1 MALIKGKLIDP
12 STAIKQSQDP
22 VASEDL
28 ARKGYVDTKASAQA
42 SAAEAAAKSYADQK
56 ISDLV
61 GGAPA
66 MLDTL
71 KELADALEAG
81 NSQLSQEI
89 LTQIGLVDDKIDQ
102 EILDRQSAVSAE
114 QSARELADQGLQS
127 SIEAEQSRAEGEESR
142 IEGKVDQEVLDRQ
155 SAVSAEQSARELAD
169 SALDGRLDVLE
180 GADTVVGSVAKALK
194 DAKAYTDSEVSG
206 EESRAQG
213 EESRIEGKV
222 DQEISDRQAAVS
234 GEQSRAEGEESRIEG
249 KIDQEVLD
257 RQSAVSA
264 EQSARESADSTLS
277 GRISTLE
284 TALKPEGRKESK
296 VMSSGDISNAYVDL
310 ASEAMSNTLM
320 VSVSGTVQ
328 YEGEDYSL
336 SVVGGKTRVTFIGD
350 LTPDGDGAALVAG
363 DKVYF
368 QYMVMA

>member
-28 ARKGYVDTKASAQA
+28 ARKGYVDTKASAEA
-42 SAAEAAAKSYADQK
+42 DAAELAAKAYADQK
-56 ISDLV
+56 VADLV
-61 GGAPA
+61 NGAPA

-71 KELADALEAG
+71 KELADAIEAG
-81 NSQLSQEI
+81 SSELSQEI
-89 LTQIGLVDDKIDQ
+89 LTQVGLVDDKVDQ
-102 EILDRQSAVSAE
+102 EI
-114 QSARELADQGLQS
+114 
-127 SIEAEQSRAEGEESR
+127 
-142 IEGKVDQEVLDRQ
+142 LDRQ

-249 KIDQEVLD
+249 KIDQEVSD
-257 RQSAVSA
+257 RQSAISDL
-264 EQSARESADSTLS
+264 DS
-277 GRISTLE
+277 RIDTLE
-284 TALKPEGRKESK
+284 AALKPEGRKESK
-296 VMSSGDISNAYVDL
+296 VMSSQDITNAYVDL
-310 ASEAMSNTLM
+310 AAEAMSNTLM

>member
-22 VASEDL
+22 VAAEDL
-28 ARKGYVDTKASAQA
+28 ARKGYVDTKAAA
-42 SAAEAAAKSYADQK
+42 KADAAELAAKAYADQK
-56 ISDLV
+56 VADLV
-61 GGAPA
+61 NGAPA

-71 KELADALEAG
+71 KELADAIEAG
-81 NSQLSQEI
+81 SSELSQEI
-89 LTQIGLVDDKIDQ
+89 LTQVGLVDDKIDQ

-114 QSARELADQGLQS
+114 QSARELADQGLQGDIDS
-127 SIEAEQSRAEGEESR
+127 LEGVVQGNFDLQQSDIEGLRSDVDANSLAVSTEQSRAEGEESR
-142 IEGKVDQEVLDRQ
+142 IEGKIDQEVLDRQ
-155 SAVSAEQSARELAD
+155 SAVSAEQS
-169 SALDGRLDVLE
+169 
-180 GADTVVGSVAKALK
+180 
-194 DAKAYTDSEVSG
+194 
-206 EESRAQG
+206 RAQG
-213 EESRIEGKV
+213 EEGRIEGKV

-234 GEQSRAEGEESRIEG
+234 GEQSRAEGEESRIES
-249 KIDQEVLD
+249 KVDQEVLD

-264 EQSARESADSTLS
+264 EQSARESADSALS

-284 TALKPEGRKESK
+284 SATKPQGRKESK
-296 VMSSGDISNAYVDL
+296 VMSSEDISNAYVDL
-310 ASEAMSNTLM
+310 AAEAMANTLM
-320 VSVSGTVQ
+320 ISVSGTVQ